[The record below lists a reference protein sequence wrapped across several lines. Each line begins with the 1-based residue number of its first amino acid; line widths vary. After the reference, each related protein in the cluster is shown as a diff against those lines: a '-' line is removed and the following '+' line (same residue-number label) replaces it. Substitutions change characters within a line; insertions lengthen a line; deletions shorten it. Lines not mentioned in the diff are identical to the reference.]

1 MISRPAVIPSLY
13 MIHLWSLTLAARTT
27 AAAAA
32 ETLLLP
38 DLLSIIYNWIKT
50 AQSQSRKPTIAPSS
64 ELWRTTLTLL
74 LQKRNNNVN
83 ARHHTNTSP
92 AESQKITPPYL
103 LVYDNL
109 PPLKN
114 KLQLLLPPH
123 IHTDEIQPHHCW
135 FVLSI
140 YTTYICRHTGAWYN
154 SQCIIRDEV
163 EWLILQRLLA
173 RCLKK

>member
-27 AAAAA
+27 AAAA

-92 AESQKITPPYL
+92 AESQKITPSLPFGLWQFTTFKKQTAAPFATTHPHRWNSASSL
-103 LVYDNL
+103 LIRSQHIY
-109 PPLKN
+109 
-114 KLQLLLPPH
+114 H
-123 IHTDEIQPHHCW
+123 IHMQAHWRMVQLTMHYKRRSRMINFAKALGSMP
-135 FVLSI
+135 
-140 YTTYICRHTGAWYN
+140 
-154 SQCIIRDEV
+154 
-163 EWLILQRLLA
+163 
-173 RCLKK
+173 